1 MIFTFFQTLLTH
13 LLLPL
18 TFIISLWRAS
28 FNSKLDWISQS
39 LFTLMLVIWAFL
51 AIPWDWSSYY
61 LRFLWPLLLIPAVY
75 SSWKKAKTLPFRIPF
90 TLSQKLSIGF
100 NIVLFLFF
108 GGYTIYSLSGLTT
121 KDTAI
126 ELEFPL
132 KDGTY
137 YVRQGG
143 NSVSINYHN
152 AYQSQQYAIDI
163 TKLNALGMR
172 STGIY
177 PEKLNNY
184 YIYGDKL
191 YAPCAGLIVSARNDL
206 PDSNPPK
213 SDPKN
218 ASGNHVVIQCEQEEV
233 EVLIAHMLEGSV
245 AVTEGDRIKKG
256 QPIGM
261 IGNSGNTSEPHLH
274 IHAEKDGKG
283 VPIKFDGRFIVRNSL
298 VW

>member
-1 MIFTFFQTLLTH
+1 MIYTIFQTLLTH

-18 TFIISLWRAS
+18 AFIISLWKAS
-28 FNSKLDWISQS
+28 FNSKLDWISHS
-39 LFTLMLVIWAFL
+39 ATTSALIIWAFL

-61 LRFLWPLLLIPAVY
+61 LRFLWPVLLIPAVY
-75 SSWKKAKTLPFRIPF
+75 SSWKKARTLPFKIPF
-90 TLSQKLSIGF
+90 TLSQKLSIGL
-100 NIVLFLFF
+100 NIVLFLVF
-108 GGYTIYSLSGLTT
+108 GGYTIHSLSGLTT
-121 KDTAI
+121 KATAI

-143 NSVSINYHN
+143 NSVPINYHN
-152 AYQSQQYAIDI
+152 AYPSQQYAIDI

-172 STGIY
+172 SSGFY
-177 PEKLNNY
+177 PDKLDNY
-184 YIYGDKL
+184 YIYDEKL
-191 YAPCAGLIVSARNDL
+191 YAPCAGLVVSARNDL
-206 PDSNPPK
+206 PDLTPPK

-218 ASGNHVVIQCEQEEV
+218 ASGNHVVIKCEQEEI

-245 AVTEGDRIKKG
+245 AVAEGDHIESE
-256 QPIGM
+256 QLIGK

-274 IHAEKDGKG
+274 IHAEKDGIG
-283 VPIKFDGRFIVRNSL
+283 VPITFNGRFIVRNSL